1 MPQIIVTQKGDFK
14 RTNKYLDKL
23 KKARFFTSLE
33 KYAQL
38 GVEALSNATP
48 VDSGLTADSWGY
60 EIEVDNRHATITWTN
75 NNVQDGWFN
84 VAIGLQYGHGT
95 ATGGYVQGI
104 DYINPAMRD
113 VFTKMVEDIWMEVIA
128 VE

>member
-1 MPQIIVTQKGDFK
+1 MPQITVTQKGDFK
-14 RTNKYLDKL
+14 RTTKYLDKL
-23 KKARFFTSLE
+23 KSKRFYKSLE

-38 GVEALSNATP
+38 GVESLRDATP
-48 VDSGLTADSWGY
+48 VNSGLTAASWGY
-60 EIEVDNRHATITWTN
+60 EIEIDDRQAVITWTN
-75 NNVQDGWFN
+75 SNVQDGWFN
-84 VAIGLQYGHGT
+84 VAVGLQYGHGT